1 MLQISPRWQKI
12 YVISF
17 KVTWTTGHFRFK
29 EGWQTSSID
38 TKGRIT
44 VMWRQTFEKSRSYI
58 WMRKRREKMEGLK
71 TKK

>member
-1 MLQISPRWQKI
+1 M
-12 YVISF
+12 
-17 KVTWTTGHFRFK
+17 
-29 EGWQTSSID
+29 SSID